1 VINALADKFKVR
13 SSVIEAIVPISL
25 SYTSVITS
33 PKLSSLE
40 NRVPVPVTIAL
51 IVEVVIVP
59 VLVVDQVA
67 LSDQLPVC
75 LLVAV
80 C

>member
-1 VINALADKFKVR
+1 
-13 SSVIEAIVPISL
+13 VPITL
-25 SYTSVITS
+25 SFTSVITS
-33 PKLSSLE
+33 FGLSSLV
-40 NRVPVPVTIAL
+40 NRVPVPVTAELL
-51 IVEVVIVP
+51 IEVVIVP